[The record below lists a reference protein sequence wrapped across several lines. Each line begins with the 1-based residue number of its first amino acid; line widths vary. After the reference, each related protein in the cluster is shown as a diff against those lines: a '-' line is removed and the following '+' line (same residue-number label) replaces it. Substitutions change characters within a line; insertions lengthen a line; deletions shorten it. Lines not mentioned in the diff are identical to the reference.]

1 LKLTKD
7 LEHILHHCST
17 LWEQLR
23 GKTIFVT
30 GGTGFFGKWIL
41 ESFIYANETL
51 DLKAQ
56 MIVLSRDPGSF
67 LSFYPQF
74 NKGYIG
80 FVKGDILNF
89 AYPAGPV
96 DYIIHAATDMGGYQN
111 IAQATTVYDSIVEG
125 TRHVL
130 ELARTKNVASILHTS
145 SGAVYGKQPHD
156 LPLIDEEY
164 MGAPDVYDN
173 GAAYGEGKRAAEML
187 ANIYYH
193 QYGTPS
199 KIARCF
205 AFVGPYFPTDS
216 NFAVGNFIHDT
227 INGHKIVIKG
237 DGTPYRSY
245 MYAADLTIWLWHI
258 LLNGQPVRPYNVGSD
273 EAVSIAGIA
282 QIVASFSP
290 NQQKDITILT
300 PPSGK
305 PAARYVPDVKRAKEE
320 LNLNIYKDIYEAI
333 KRTIDFYT

>member
-1 LKLTKD
+1 MKLTKD
-7 LEHILHHCST
+7 LEHILQHCST
-17 LWEQLR
+17 LWDQLR

-51 DLKAQ
+51 DLHAQ
-56 MIVLSRDPGSF
+56 MIVLSRDPHRF
-67 LSFYPQF
+67 LSFHPQF
-74 NKGYIG
+74 NKRYIR
-80 FVKGDILNF
+80 FVQGDIMNF
-89 AYPAGPV
+89 PYPDGPV
-96 DYIIHAATDMGGYQN
+96 DLIIHAATDMDGYLN
-111 IAQATTVYDSIVEG
+111 IDQATTVYDSIVEG

-130 ELARTKNVASILHTS
+130 ELARTKNVSSVLHTS
-145 SGAVYGKQPHD
+145 SGAVYGRQPHNMA
-156 LPLIDEEY
+156 LINEEY

-205 AFVGPYFPTDS
+205 AFVGPYFPANS
-216 NFAVGNFIHDT
+216 SFAIGNFIND
-227 INGHKIVIKG
+227 ILNGRKIVIKG
-237 DGTPYRSY
+237 DGTPFRSY

-258 LLNGQPVRPYNVGSD
+258 LLNGNPVRPYNVGSD
-273 EAVSIAGIA
+273 EAVTIAGIA
-282 QIVASFSP
+282 RTVASFSA
-290 NQQKDITILT
+290 NGETDITILT
-300 PPSGK
+300 PPSGG

-320 LNLNIYKDIYEAI
+320 LNLNIYTDIREAV
-333 KRTIDFYT
+333 KRTIDFYI